1 MPILPTV
8 IAKAGGAVNIEQGV
22 LIATLCVSI
31 FFLGV
36 IGLAK
41 SLVGGMKWY
50 ISVPETIIIGA
61 IAASVS
67 YGIGTAF
74 G

>member
-1 MPILPTV
+1 M
-8 IAKAGGAVNIEQGV
+8 
-22 LIATLCVSI
+22 IATICVSI

-74 G
+74 